1 MVLIL
6 LQEMMLKSNGLDFG
20 LLKVAPGG
28 NGVEIRAWHRG
39 RLPSKPIGRFQDVGM
54 AAIQRLHQRLE
65 VAVGWFGVFEIAPQ

>member
-6 LQEMMLKSNGLDFG
+6 LQDMMLCSNDLVFG
-20 LLKVAPGG
+20 LLKVEPGG
-28 NGVEIRAWHRG
+28 DGIEILGWHWG

-65 VAVGWFGVFEIAPQ
+65 VAVGWFGVFEIAPH